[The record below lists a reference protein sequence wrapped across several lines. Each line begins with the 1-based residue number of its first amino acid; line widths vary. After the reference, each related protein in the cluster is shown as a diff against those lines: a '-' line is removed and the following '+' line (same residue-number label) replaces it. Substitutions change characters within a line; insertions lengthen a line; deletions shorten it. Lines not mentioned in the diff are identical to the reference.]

1 VSEKHLLIGD
11 IGGTNARF
19 AMADNSRPRFFN
31 DKTLQC
37 ADYPTAV
44 DAIRHYLDGIG
55 AGEPDVV
62 CLAAAGPV
70 VDDAIRLTN
79 NDWTLSVGELERSFG
94 AGHVRLLNDF
104 AAIGCAVP
112 FLGAEHLLKIGAPGL
127 LPLEG
132 RDYTI
137 GVIGP
142 GTGLGCVGLKKF
154 REHHVLINSEAAHG
168 GFAPETRRQIEI
180 LAVLRERMERVS
192 SESLVSGIGME
203 NLYSALA
210 HLHGERQD
218 RLSAAEVFSRAEAA
232 SDAVAVEAVEL
243 FFEMLG
249 QVAGDLALTFGAQDG
264 IFIAGGIAQRYPD
277 KLLISR
283 FRQGFDRKGS
293 HTYFVERIP
302 TQLITHQQPGLLGAA
317 SCALELL
324 RA

>member
-1 VSEKHLLIGD
+1 
-11 IGGTNARF
+11 
-19 AMADNSRPRFFN
+19 
-31 DKTLQC
+31 
-37 ADYPTAV
+37 
-44 DAIRHYLDGIG
+44 
-55 AGEPDVV
+55 
-62 CLAAAGPV
+62 
-70 VDDAIRLTN
+70 
-79 NDWTLSVGELERSFG
+79 
-94 AGHVRLLNDF
+94 
-104 AAIGCAVP
+104 
-112 FLGAEHLLKIGAPGL
+112 
-127 LPLEG
+127 
-132 RDYTI
+132 
-137 GVIGP
+137 
-142 GTGLGCVGLKKF
+142 
-154 REHHVLINSEAAHG
+154 
-168 GFAPETRRQIEI
+168 
-180 LAVLRERMERVS
+180 MERVS

-203 NLYSALA
+203 NLYWALA

-218 RLSAAEVFSRAEAA
+218 RLPAAEVFSRAEAS

>member
-1 VSEKHLLIGD
+1 
-11 IGGTNARF
+11 
-19 AMADNSRPRFFN
+19 MADDRRARFFN

-142 GTGLGCVGLKKF
+142 GTGLGCVLMYG
-154 REHHVLINSEAAHG
+154 
-168 GFAPETRRQIEI
+168 
-180 LAVLRERMERVS
+180 
-192 SESLVSGIGME
+192 
-203 NLYSALA
+203 
-210 HLHGERQD
+210 
-218 RLSAAEVFSRAEAA
+218 
-232 SDAVAVEAVEL
+232 
-243 FFEMLG
+243 
-249 QVAGDLALTFGAQDG
+249 
-264 IFIAGGIAQRYPD
+264 
-277 KLLISR
+277 
-283 FRQGFDRKGS
+283 
-293 HTYFVERIP
+293 
-302 TQLITHQQPGLLGAA
+302 
-317 SCALELL
+317 
-324 RA
+324 